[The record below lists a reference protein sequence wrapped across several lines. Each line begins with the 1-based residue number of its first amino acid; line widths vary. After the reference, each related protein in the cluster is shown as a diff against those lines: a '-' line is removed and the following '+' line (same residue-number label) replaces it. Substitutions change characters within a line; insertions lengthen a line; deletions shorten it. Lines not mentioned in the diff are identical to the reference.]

1 MRVTAVLVNYNAGPE
16 LSRALRSIADELT
29 GQPWEAIVI
38 DNASSDGSSR
48 AVADFA
54 PQARLVANTDNVG
67 FARAANQGLASA
79 RADRV
84 LIMNPDC
91 RLVAG
96 AFAAMD
102 AELDAERECALV
114 GPRILNPDGS
124 VQGSAR
130 GDPDMLTGLFGR
142 TLAAQRL
149 LPSLPPSRRNVV
161 VAEAIRSAQ
170 PSTVVDWLSGACL
183 LARRDALQR
192 VSGFDERYFL
202 YWEDADLCKRLRAA
216 GYRVRY
222 VSGATAVHRVGVA
235 EPDGSRG
242 LDTRI
247 PRQRVP
253 VLRDARD
260 AGRLPPKALDRQ
272 GLAGGALLV
281 APALRLRRRRRQGA
295 GDRAP
300 RRFLTRLSPFPLQYF
315 LHQPGDALGDRQRRR
330 QSRRLDARCLHQAR
344 AFVVSGH
351 QEIGEW
357 LVWLERRQQPAR
369 RLEKVVHRQT
379 VVLVVVL
386 ARRYRAVGPSDTVP
400 WIVLVTCTPRP

>member
-102 AELDAERECALV
+102 AELDADRECALV
-114 GPRILNPDGS
+114 GPCILNPDGS

-202 YWEDADLCKRLRAA
+202 YWEDADLCKRLRAV
-216 GYRVRY
+216 GYHVRY
-222 VSGATAVHRVGVA
+222 VSGATAVHRVGVSSRTA
-235 EPDGSRG
+235 RVASIRAFHDSAYRYYATHVTPDVFHPKRW
-242 LDTRI
+242 I
-247 PRQRVP
+247 
-253 VLRDARD
+253 AR
-260 AGRLPPKALDRQ
+260 
-272 GLAGGALLV
+272 ALL
-281 APALRLRRRRRQGA
+281 AARCWWLLRCASDAEGGRGRGT
-295 GDRAP
+295 GGRAP
-300 RRFLTRLSPFPLQYF
+300 S
-315 LHQPGDALGDRQRRR
+315 
-330 QSRRLDARCLHQAR
+330 
-344 AFVVSGH
+344 
-351 QEIGEW
+351 
-357 LVWLERRQQPAR
+357 
-369 RLEKVVHRQT
+369 
-379 VVLVVVL
+379 
-386 ARRYRAVGPSDTVP
+386 
-400 WIVLVTCTPRP
+400 